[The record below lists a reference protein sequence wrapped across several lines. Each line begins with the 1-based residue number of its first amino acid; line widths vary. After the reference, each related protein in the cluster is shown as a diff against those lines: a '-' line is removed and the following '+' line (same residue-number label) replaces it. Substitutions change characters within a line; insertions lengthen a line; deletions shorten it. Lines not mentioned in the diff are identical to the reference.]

1 MVNVKEALG
10 ALVITGGWTSM
21 LASVVFYLFHWR
33 VANEPGAGSA
43 LGLLFATICAIG
55 VGALL
60 FIGGHIYLIINK
72 SWWLAIAWAACVAVG
87 VGAAAIAPIV
97 LLMMV

>member
-1 MVNVKEALG
+1 MNVKEALG
-10 ALVITGGWTSM
+10 ALVLAGGWTSM
-21 LASVVFYLFHWR
+21 LASIVFYLFHWR

-43 LGLLFATICAIG
+43 QGLLFTAIFLLG
-55 VGALL
+55 VGAVL

-72 SWWLAIAWAACVAVG
+72 SWWLAIAWAACVAVC
-87 VGAAAIAPIV
+87 VVAVAIAPII